1 MGAAQ
6 LGVATTAAREV
17 SGRDLAATVALLSG
31 ANQGKWQKFGGSI

>member
-17 SGRDLAATVALLSG
+17 SGRDLAAMMALLSG
-31 ANQGKWQKFGGSI
+31 ANQGKWRKFGGSI

>member
-6 LGVATTAAREV
+6 LGVATMASRELI
-17 SGRDLAATVALLSG
+17 GQDLAVTVALLSG

>member
-6 LGVATTAAREV
+6 LGVATTAVREV
-17 SGRDLAATVALLSG
+17 IGRDLAATVALLSG